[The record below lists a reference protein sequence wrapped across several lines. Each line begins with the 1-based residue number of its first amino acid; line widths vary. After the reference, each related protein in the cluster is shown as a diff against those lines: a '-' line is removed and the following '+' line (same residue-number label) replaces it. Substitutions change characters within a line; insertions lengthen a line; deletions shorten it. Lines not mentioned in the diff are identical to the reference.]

1 MAAIRRRVKISTGDR
16 VDALIEDW
24 RRERPELDANAMGV
38 VGRILRLGKVLEARA
53 NAVLTD
59 TGLNYTDLDV
69 LATLRRSGAPYRLT
83 PTALRGS
90 VLITSGAMTACL
102 DRLAEKSLVL
112 RATHGSDRRSVAVE
126 LTKTGRTLI
135 DHAIVLRFD
144 EATNALSGLAPSDQ
158 ERLAS
163 LLRELTLMLDIQ

>member
-1 MAAIRRRVKISTGDR
+1 MAATGAMAEISVGDR

-24 RRERPELDANAMGV
+24 GRERPELDAKAMGV

-83 PTALRGS
+83 PTALRNS

-102 DRLAEKSLVL
+102 DRLEEKSLVL
-112 RATHGSDRRSVAVE
+112 RATHGSDRRSIAVE
-126 LTKTGRTLI
+126 LTRTGRGLI
-135 DHAIVLRFD
+135 DEAIVLRFD
-144 EATNALSGLAPSDQ
+144 EARRAVSALGPADQ
-158 ERLAS
+158 DHLAS
-163 LLRELTLMLDIQ
+163 LLRELTLGLDGP